1 MAFIISLVKESLE
14 INGEKVN
21 KFLSFGARSLFKDNQ
36 SFYRNIFLLK
46 NSENLICDINLNLKK
61 KKYWNPNPKINSKIN
76 IHEAIEHSTLL
87 LSNTIKLRLRSD
99 VDTAFLLSILSRQ
112 LNLQYM

>member
-1 MAFIISLVKESLE
+1 MVSILAQKLNILNLSQESLE

-46 NSENLICDINLNLKK
+46 NSENLIFYINLNLKK
-61 KKYWNPNPKINSKIN
+61 K
-76 IHEAIEHSTLL
+76 
-87 LSNTIKLRLRSD
+87 NTGIQIQKL
-99 VDTAFLLSILSRQ
+99 ILK
-112 LNLQYM
+112 